1 MVLVIIIAG
10 LFFLKG
16 NITGF
21 SIMDVKNID
30 LNIGMPDIDIK
41 DIGNNI
47 VNKEVQSKVVQ
58 ENFDT
63 PLIYF
68 CPRFNCSAVMVDLI
82 TNAKKSIHCALFDLD
97 LYEIIE
103 ALDEKHNT
111 INNNGIGNN
120 EKIDIKIVVDNDN
133 VEEIEKSYGK
143 DLSFDEDGFVK
154 IDNSNQLTHNKF
166 CIVDGKYITTGS
178 FNPTINGNIKNNNNL
193 VVVQSYY
200 LAENYEEEFEELWN
214 GYFGRSNKN
223 KQTKVKYN
231 RIESNKGTNDE
242 IVIENLFCPDDR
254 CEEKVIEIL
263 DNVEDN
269 VKFMIFSF
277 TSDPIGDKLIE
288 LHNNGIEVEGVV
300 EKKQNTNKYS
310 EYTKLLEAGVNIM
323 YDNNKYNM
331 HHKTFIVDDNI
342 VITGSYNPTA
352 SGTEKNDENIL
363 IIYSDD
369 VANKYLEE
377 YVLIN

>member
-1 MVLVIIIAG
+1 
-10 LFFLKG
+10 
-16 NITGF
+16 
-21 SIMDVKNID
+21 MDVKNID